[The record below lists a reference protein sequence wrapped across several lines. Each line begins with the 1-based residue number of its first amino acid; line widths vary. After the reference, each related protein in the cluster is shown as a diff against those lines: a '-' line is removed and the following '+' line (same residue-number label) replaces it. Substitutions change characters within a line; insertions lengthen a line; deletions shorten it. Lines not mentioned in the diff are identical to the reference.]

1 MSAVADF
8 KDQLELLDV
17 DAKRKPGAEEGLES
31 WYPYYAG
38 YTEEFA
44 RTVISAANLPENA
57 VVMDPWNGCG
67 TTTCVADRMGYD
79 AIGFDINPVAVLV
92 ASAKFARAKDAS
104 GVFGLVDR
112 IAKSALEK
120 PARASK
126 KDPLRS
132 WLRPGLVAVFR
143 VIEREIISDLA
154 SPDNEPLNPTKE
166 ALPPLASFL
175 LLALHKSARELAGI
189 KISSNPTWLRPK
201 EKLPRHKKQDLTALW
216 LSNVQSMADDLGNSA
231 RHQHNASP
239 SINFGDSRDIALE
252 SNSVDLIVTSPPYC
266 TRIDYVI
273 NTSFELAALGITEE
287 GTRFDELRRGCM
299 GTPLAR
305 KQTPPES
312 TEFPDA
318 VASVL
323 RKIKQHPSKASG
335 TYYYKTYAQYF
346 LDAYNSL
353 KEIERVLKSQQAAVL
368 VVQSSYY
375 KDVYI
380 DLPELYCEL
389 ARELDMT
396 SSIAAE
402 FDVTKFLAQINTR
415 STAHRK
421 STNHSESVIVLE
433 AS

>member
-1 MSAVADF
+1 MSAVTDF
-8 KDQLELLDV
+8 KGQLELLDV

-31 WYPYYAG
+31 WYSYYAG

-44 RTVISAANLPENA
+44 RAVIDAANLSENA

-112 IAKSALEK
+112 IAKSTLEK
-120 PARASK
+120 PGRASK
-126 KDPLRS
+126 KDPLRN
-132 WLRPGLVAVFR
+132 WLQPGLVAVFR
-143 VIEREIISDLA
+143 TIEREIISDLA
-154 SPDNEPLNPTKE
+154 SPEKKPLNPTKE

-189 KISSNPTWLRPK
+189 KTSSNPTWLRPK
-201 EKLPRHKKQDLTALW
+201 EKLPRHKKQDLTELW
-216 LSNVQSMADDLGNSA
+216 LSNVQSMASDLADSG
-231 RHQHNASP
+231 RYRHNASP
-239 SINFGDSRDIALE
+239 RINFGDSRDIALE

-273 NTSFELAALGITEE
+273 STSFELAALGINEE
-287 GTRFDELRRGCM
+287 GAHFDGLRRGCM

-312 TEFPDA
+312 AEFPDA
-318 VASVL
+318 VADVL
-323 RKIKQHPSKASG
+323 RKIKKHPSKASS

-346 LDAYNSL
+346 LDALTSL
-353 KEIERVLKSQQAAVL
+353 KEVERVLKPQKAAVF

-380 DLPELYCEL
+380 DLPELYCEMAKSL
-389 ARELDMT
+389 NMKA
-396 SSIAAE
+396 SITAE

-415 STAHRK
+415 STAHRE
-421 STNHSESVIVLE
+421 STSHSESVIVLE